1 MLSLQKRKAM
11 AQLVVGSQNTLAYTW
26 NVTAGVGTLVIT
38 GETAWDLQLTDIL
51 RIFNTTHTG
60 QFGISATTTFSNTFV
75 SGLPTWTWVFTNL
88 PAGTVSG
95 DTLLI
100 YLNVTLEQL
109 NIALLQYQKA

>member
-1 MLSLQKRKAM
+1 M
-11 AQLVVGSQNTLAYTW
+11 AQLIVSAQNTLTYTW
-26 NVTAGVGTLVIT
+26 NVAAGVGTLVIT
-38 GETAWDLQLTDIL
+38 GETAWDLQEDDIL

-60 QFGISATTTFSNTFV
+60 EFGISATTTFSNTFV

-100 YLNVTLEQL
+100 YLNVTEQQL
-109 NIALLQYQKA
+109 AIALLQYQKA